1 MFSGPVPA
9 HAAPS
14 GYPVTGIDVS
24 AFQGQVDWA
33 AVAAGGARFAYL
45 RASEQDGIPDAYFP
59 ANYAGAKENGLLAG
73 AYHRARPELSSGRA
87 QADVLVDAAGYLDDG
102 RTLPPMLDIEWPR
115 SDWVGL
121 DACYNMT
128 PSQLSAWIR
137 DFVNEVAARTGRVA
151 MIYTNT
157 NWWRP
162 CTNND
167 AAFGGNPLF
176 IASYTATPPPL
187 PAGWR
192 TWSLWQYADSGA
204 LPGDQ
209 DVFNGDAAGLRRLV
223 TGQPLALRAHANGG
237 YVTAGATPLVASAG
251 TAGDAQLFDQIDL
264 GGGYVAL
271 RSRATGRVVTAENAG
286 AGALVANRTAIGAW
300 ERFRLIVNAD
310 GSVSLQAAI
319 NGRYVTAEGAGA
331 QPLIANRT
339 AIGAWERFDHV
350 LAPGTVALWAMAN
363 LRYVTAESAGA
374 PAADRQPGHAR
385 RLGAVHHG
393 RPGRRVRR
401 AAGRCQRPVR
411 DGGER
416 RSRCAGRQPYG
427 GRGLGTVPADRQR
440 RHHAEPARRGE
451 QPVRHRGGRRRA
463 AADRQPHRDRG
474 LGTVR
479 PHTLLNLSVVQG
491 RNRGGWFVV
500 LSRCPDRGARPQGG
514 KT

>member
-73 AYHRARPELSSGRA
+73 AYHRARPGLSSGRA

-115 SDWVGL
+115 SDWAGL

-137 DFVNEVAARTGRVA
+137 DFVNEVAARTGRLA

-167 AAFGGNPLF
+167 ASFGGNPLF

-286 AGALVANRTAIGAW
+286 AGALDANRTAIGAW

-310 GSVSLQAAI
+310 GSVSLRAAI

-374 PAADRQPGHAR
+374 QPLIA
-385 RLGAVHHG
+385 
-393 RPGRRVRR
+393 
-401 AAGRCQRPVR
+401 
-411 DGGER
+411 
-416 RSRCAGRQPYG
+416 
-427 GRGLGTVPADRQR
+427 
-440 RHHAEPARRGE
+440 
-451 QPVRHRGGRRRA
+451 
-463 AADRQPHRDRG
+463 
-474 LGTVR
+474 
-479 PHTLLNLSVVQG
+479 
-491 RNRGGWFVV
+491 NRGTLGGWELFTTVDLGGGYVALRAGANGRYVTAENAGAGALVANRTAVGAWERFRLIVNADTTLSLLAAVNSRFVTAE
-500 LSRCPDRGARPQGG
+500 GAGAQPLIANRTAIGAWERFARTPF
-514 KT
+514 